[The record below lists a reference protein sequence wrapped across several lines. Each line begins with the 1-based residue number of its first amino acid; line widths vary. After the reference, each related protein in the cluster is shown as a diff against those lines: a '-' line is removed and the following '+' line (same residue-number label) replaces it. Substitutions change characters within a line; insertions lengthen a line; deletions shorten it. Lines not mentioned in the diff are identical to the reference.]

1 MTLNN
6 ELLAMLWI
14 TFCLEILNADLIHL
28 DYYKNENENVLKI
41 CKEKLECSERLTYK
55 HDKVEATEEN
65 FKILESYYATYWR
78 NNSCQSENEPCGSMW
93 GQCCLNMECQ
103 YLSDQPDMNKNFLNE
118 KIGLCSDPNIKYS
131 IP

>member
-1 MTLNN
+1 MTLNKN
-6 ELLAMLWI
+6 IVTMVWI
-14 TFCLEILNADLIHL
+14 KFCLEVLNADLI
-28 DYYKNENENVLKI
+28 DVGYYKNENENVLKN
-41 CKEKLECSERLTYK
+41 CKENLECSERLTYK
-55 HDKVEATEEN
+55 HGKVEATEEN
-65 FKILESYYATYWR
+65 LKILEGYYATYWK

-93 GQCCLNMECQ
+93 GQCCLNMVCQ